1 MKLVQHMWESGTL
14 PKDMI
19 WTIFILTPKGK
30 ADTREIGMIEI
41 LWKVVEA
48 IIKTNIKTVVT
59 FQNVLHGFRIRR
71 GTGTAIMENN
81 MAQDLSS
88 IDQDPLF
95 LVFLYLRKAY
105 DNLYYGR
112 ILHTLEGYRSGP
124 KM

>member
-1 MKLVQHMWESGTL
+1 MWESGTL
-14 PKDMI
+14 PKDMS
-19 WTIFILTPKGK
+19 WTIFVLTPKGK

-41 LWKVVEA
+41 LWKVVES

-59 FQNVLHGFRIRR
+59 FHDVLHGFRIRR